1 MPEQK
6 KVIMYDAPE
15 AASIQTVTGWV
26 SADGRFFGENED
38 LARFCSATH
47 RRCKNDPEH
56 PAHEINGY
64 CYQCHKERRDQVFA
78 AMPTKEWADEPL
90 VDFDGDNYFFD
101 AESLRDYLVESDVNL
116 SDLRLCICEPNMPRE
131 IDPSDVFM
139 DDLPEDGEILDD
151 QLSAAFDLLN
161 EMIRQSGP
169 LSWSQG
175 KYAVVLPKAFLD
187 EIETA
192 RAES

>member
-6 KVIMYDAPE
+6 TVIMYDAPE

-26 SADGRFFGENED
+26 SADGRFFGKDED
-38 LARFCSATH
+38 LARFCGATH

-56 PAHEINGY
+56 PVHEINGY
-64 CYQCHKERRDQVFA
+64 CYQCHKERRHQVFA
-78 AMPTKEWADEPL
+78 AMPAKEWSDEPL
-90 VDFDGDNYFFD
+90 VGFDDDNYFFD
-101 AESLRDYLVESDVNL
+101 AESLRDYLLESDVSL

-131 IDPSDVFM
+131 IDPSDVFS

-151 QLSAAFDLLN
+151 QLAAAFDLLN

-175 KYAVVLPKAFLD
+175 KYAAVLPKDFLD
-187 EIETA
+187 EIEAA
-192 RAES
+192 RAAS